1 VAVNKIS
8 RQNHIIN
15 KKIENLLIIK
25 ERIEERMDKSET
37 NNIDQNSVEVCN
49 ITFLLYMLFNYNYY
63 VCITLLLF

>member
-1 VAVNKIS
+1 MVVNKIS

-15 KKIENLLIIK
+15 KKIENLLMII
-25 ERIEERMDKSET
+25 ERIEECMDKSET
-37 NNIDQNSVEVCN
+37 NNIDQTFVEVCN

>member
-15 KKIENLLIIK
+15 KKIENLLMIT
-25 ERIEERMDKSET
+25 ERIEECMNKSET
-37 NNIDQNSVEVCN
+37 NNIDQTFVEVCN